1 MVKNNVTI
9 QKSTGFSML
18 EMLVA
23 LLVLSI
29 GLLGVATLQVRG
41 QQFNQVG
48 YLRTQ
53 ATFLAYDIMD
63 RMRINIDND
72 NTDDGPPTGD
82 PNTGIYAD
90 DGGYNFPTNAT
101 YPPTSSFFQ
110 SEGPSGTGNAN
121 DSCDVD
127 TGDVCDVQAL
137 RDYDLDNWFNLVRE
151 TLPEGQAVIV
161 WIDEDTNNNGSLDAS
176 EDIINNGEL
185 DPPQYRIYLQWA
197 NIIDR
202 DDDAAREEQ
211 QWIVQFN

>member
-1 MVKNNVTI
+1 
-9 QKSTGFSML
+9 ML

-63 RMRINIDND
+63 RMRINVDND
-72 NTDDGPPTGD
+72 NDDDDDPD
-82 PNTGIYAD
+82 PNNGIYAD
-90 DGGYNFPTNAT
+90 DGGYNFPTTNTT
-101 YPPTSSFFQ
+101 YPPTSSLFQ
-110 SEGPSGTGNAN
+110 SQGPNGTGDAN
-121 DSCDVD
+121 DSCDLD
-127 TGDVCDVQAL
+127 TANCGVEAL

-161 WIDEDTNNNGSLDAS
+161 WIDEDTNNNGTFDAGDN
-176 EDIINNGEL
+176 DIIVNGEL
-185 DPPQYRIYLQWA
+185 DPPQYRIYIQWA

-202 DDDAAREEQ
+202 DDDAALEEQ
-211 QWIVQFN
+211 QWILQPK